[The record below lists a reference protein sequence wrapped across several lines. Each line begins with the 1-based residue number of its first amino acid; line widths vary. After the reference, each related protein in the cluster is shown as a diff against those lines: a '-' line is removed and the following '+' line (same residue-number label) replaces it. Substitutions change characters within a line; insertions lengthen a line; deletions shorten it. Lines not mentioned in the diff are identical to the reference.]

1 MNLVTDPWLPV
12 TNTNNRLCYIALNQ
26 LFEQP
31 DEWLDLVLR
40 PHERVSVMRLLIC
53 IVQAA
58 LDGPASIDE
67 WNEAIDEI
75 PAAGLNYLNKWEK
88 QNCFNLYDKK
98 KPFLQIAKLKPGNEN
113 STGPSVAK
121 LDSTLAVGNNA
132 ATLFDHGAAS
142 AIKGVSV
149 DRKLIDRQIAISLL
163 TFLNYSPSGTQSS
176 AVLEGK
182 LISHSSGAMDAPCT
196 NQNMLHT
203 FVLKSTLM
211 KSIHANL
218 IDKELSEEFFGENS
232 WGRPVWE
239 LKEPSSLND
248 ETICKNSVQ
257 TYLGR
262 LTPLSRFCKL
272 IPNSAYF
279 IYCKGFQYSTK
290 PKKKTA
296 SKKVYIDFKPEP
308 TSTVIINS
316 DDSYSLLKSGVNL
329 PWREIASLISKRN
342 KDSYGGA
349 LSLRYLDQS
358 DSFDLIV
365 VGQVRD
371 SKNVAK
377 ILDLIESKV
386 HIPAYM
392 MNSDSQKAYELNVR
406 ICENKSYLL
415 FKAVE
420 KYRTSLDDEWKG
432 LAKRIVKKTTSEV
445 DRKQRDIFKKNT
457 VNHYWTIIEKQRHL
471 LMHYISLLGTEEDQE
486 REEAKKAWLKAINH
500 AAKETYQTLC
510 SQESPRQIRAYVAG
524 WQLLYPSQFQQKE
537 KV

>member
-1 MNLVTDPWLPV
+1 MMNLVTDPWLPV
-12 TNTNNRLCYIALNQ
+12 TNRNNRLCYISLNQ
-26 LFEQP
+26 LFENP

-58 LDGPASIDE
+58 LDGPAGIDE

-75 PAAGLNYLNKWEK
+75 PEAGLKYLNKR
-88 QNCFNLYDKK
+88 QSCFNLFDKE
-98 KPFLQIAKLKPGNEN
+98 KPFLQIAKLKPGNDN
-113 STGPSVAK
+113 STGPSVTK
-121 LDSTLAVGNNA
+121 LDSTLAVGDNA
-132 ATLFDHGAAS
+132 ATLFDHGAAG

-149 DRKLIDRQIAISLL
+149 DRRLIDRQIVISLL

-176 AVLEGK
+176 AKLAGE
-182 LISHSSGAMDAPCT
+182 LISHSSGAMDAPCA

-203 FVLKSTLM
+203 FVLKSTLI

-218 IDKELSEEFFGENS
+218 IDKELSEEFYGENS
-232 WGRPVWE
+232 WGSPVWE

-248 ETICKNSVQ
+248 ETIYKNSVE

-272 IPNSAYF
+272 IPDSTYF

-290 PKKKTA
+290 PKKKTD
-296 SKKVYIDFKPEP
+296 SKRVYTDFKPEP
-308 TSTVIINS
+308 TSTVII
-316 DDSYSLLKSGVNL
+316 DSADNYSLLKSGVNL
-329 PWREIASLISKRN
+329 PWREVPSLISKRN

-392 MNSDSQKAYELNVR
+392 MNSDSQQVYELNIR

-432 LAKRIVKKTTSEV
+432 LVKRVVEKTTSEV
-445 DRKQRDIFKKNT
+445 DRKRRKIFRKNT
-457 VNHYWTIIEKQRHL
+457 VNHYWTLIEKQRHL
-471 LMHYISLLGTEEDQE
+471 LMHYVSLLGTEQDQE
-486 REEAKKAWLKAINH
+486 REEATKAWLKAINH

-510 SQESPRQIRAYVAG
+510 SQESPRQMRAYVAG
-524 WQLLYPSQFQQKE
+524 WQLLYTS
-537 KV
+537 